1 MNRYSENEY
10 FYSSA
15 RIASMSCRL
24 IGTKELLSLSESAS
38 LRQAFDRLS
47 EFGIEPVFRSGM
59 PDVEGTLTAHAEKT
73 YSALSEF
80 LPDPQPLAIVRARY
94 DCHNLKTAIK
104 CAFLGTDPAPY
115 LIDCGTVPAADAV
128 AAAKSHDYSGYPDI
142 LKRAAADADRELTR
156 SGLVR
161 KLESA
166 LDSACF
172 AYMSALADSFA
183 AEPVSELLSLK
194 IDLTNLVIMSRVGRL
209 ASPPESLL
217 EDSLIR
223 GGRIPFEAFEGARL
237 PTDAFEKLY
246 GETVGEILK
255 ASVFDGSSPSD
266 ISAASDRAFTAETK
280 RLCGS
285 EQLGLLPVIGYIISF
300 EYLIKNLRIIL
311 SGVENGLSS
320 EKIREELR
328 V

>member
-10 FYSSA
+10 YYSSA
-15 RIASMSCRL
+15 RIAAMSCRL
-24 IGTKELLSLSESAS
+24 IGTKELLSLSESVS

-47 EFGIEPVFRSGM
+47 EFGIEPVFRVGM
-59 PDVEGTLTAHAEKT
+59 PDVEGTLRAHAEKT

-94 DCHNLKTAIK
+94 DSHNLKAAIK

-128 AAAKSHDYSGYPDI
+128 EAAKNRDFSGYPDI
-142 LKRAAADADRELTR
+142 LGKAAGEAAGELTR

-161 KLESA
+161 KLEST

-172 AYMSALADSFA
+172 AYMSALAESFA

-237 PTDAFEKLY
+237 PTDAFDTHY
-246 GETVGEILK
+246 GETVGDILK

-300 EYLIKNLRIIL
+300 EYLIKNLRILL
-311 SGVENGLSS
+311 SGLENGLSS

-328 V
+328 I